1 MEIKAETKHQQRIDL
16 PLESVVSKTIDR
28 KFGRPEDYIEVHIFN
43 QNNQILTSISDLQ
56 DYSQPNPNELNF
68 DPVSLLNDNGYT
80 TGKYKLGFNV
90 FRKKIFNTALK
101 TFTLKAISP
110 TRTELRIVANNISNT
125 DLKQASQ
132 QYINEISNSPF
143 LRDFI
148 LNFGNDK
155 TVVGINLLFNE
166 IPSTNELLIKLNEP
180 LPNNVS
186 ILDNFSIVEE
196 ITNKII
202 IDQDLGLPEFID
214 GSIPLKGPN
223 FKIDV
228 RLNNSVPSGY
238 KNYDE
243 VLEYSLTSSYQ
254 NLLNK
259 LENREVPEIQYDF
272 VRTPV
277 SDAEGNPEE
286 TTYNFENF
294 VHFGSAL
301 ERVKNFKYKVELL
314 EQYDTRL
321 STINLIEG
329 PTSASTFVLKDKEST
344 TTKKTN
350 LLKALDGYE
359 RFLYYESGALAW
371 PKSTLT
377 SPHTLYSITSSQVQT
392 WLGDERSSYTNYGG
406 QLLNADLFDRQNEHS
421 LIRIV
426 PNHIVEN
433 PDNSFYSTFVHMMGH
448 HYDQIWSHIKH
459 ITETKDTHHT
469 KGISKDLVYFSLKS
483 LGLETFDQFEN
494 SNLIEYVLGE
504 GTEGSI
510 FYDTPANQ
518 TLVTASNAG
527 SIPKEDI
534 TKEIW
539 KRLYHNAPYL
549 LKTKGTERGL
559 KALMS
564 CYGVPS
570 TILNVKEYGGSTTDK
585 TTYQTFSYEK
595 SGLALKGDSGTDGFF
610 IKTKWGIKSDSNSSK
625 TVEFRIKPH
634 RSNDNYH
641 LWSLS
646 GSQGNDN
653 IYDQHLT
660 LHPYIGSDI
669 SSSGDS
675 TQYGKLV
682 WSFNN
687 NQFTNETP
695 YFPVYNGDFWNIFI
709 GIDFNNPRVP
719 RLQESPKFGAYQS
732 NHLKNVTKINN
743 TNITIID
750 NIHNIGD
757 HLFSIKDIIPS
768 WGGTA
773 THGSSIIPSVGAD
786 YCYIGGLPPGAAHN
800 DIDGLR
806 YSGSIQEIKYHFGE
820 LLSHETLTQHALE
833 PFMYSGNTPSS
844 SYTNVV
850 LRLPLGSNDQK
861 SSASFHPNSNINY
874 LGGGTSSMSTQT
886 WEEVIET
893 HHLPTPDTVGI
904 SMTSEK
910 VRIDTGTVDDNWLQT
925 TQKSETSTL
934 DRQPLDYPDLGVFF
948 SPTTEINEDILYT
961 LGAFRLDDYIGSPLP
976 SVQSSPVYE
985 DLSTIKDIYFKKVK
999 RRYNYWDYIKTIQ
1012 YIDHTL
1018 FKLIEQWVPMKAN
1031 LKTGLLIEPHYL
1043 ERTKFKREI
1052 PTIGVGQSML
1062 DNSYQTF
1069 EFEVDPNN
1077 SFSLNGSSVVVTNNL
1092 LQTTGS
1098 NKQRQEQGTNITLNI
1113 KETYKLEGSTNFSG
1127 NINKSKLSNRYYRR
1141 LVNGKE

>member
-1 MEIKAETKHQQRIDL
+1 MVVRAETRQQQRIDL

-28 KFGRPEDYIEVHIFN
+28 KFGRPEDHIEVHIFN
-43 QNNQILTSISDLQ
+43 QNDQILTSISDFQ

-68 DPVSLLNDNGYT
+68 DPVSLLNNNGYT
-80 TGKYKLGFNV
+80 TGKYKLGFNI

-110 TRTELRIVANNISNT
+110 TRTELRVIANNISNT
-125 DLKQASQ
+125 DLKQSSQ

-155 TVVGINLLFNE
+155 TAVGINLLFNE

-186 ILDNFSIVEE
+186 VLDSFSIVEE

-272 VRTPV
+272 IRTPV

-329 PTSASTFVLKDKEST
+329 PTSASTFVLEDKEST
-344 TTKKTN
+344 ITKKTN

-371 PKSTLT
+371 PKSTI
-377 SPHTLYSITSSQVQT
+377 SPPHTLYSITSSQVQT
-392 WLGDERSSYTNYGG
+392 WLGDERSSYPNYGG

-421 LIRIV
+421 LIRLI
-426 PNHIVEN
+426 PNHILEN
-433 PDNSFYSTFVHMMGH
+433 PDNSFYTTFVNMMGH
-448 HYDQIWSHIKH
+448 HYDQIWTHIKH
-459 ITETKDTHHT
+459 ITETKDSHHT
-469 KGISKDLVYFSLKS
+469 RGISKDLVYFSLKS

-494 SNLIEYVLGE
+494 SNLIEYILGE

-510 FYDTPANQ
+510 FYDTPTNQ

-595 SGLALKGDSGTDGFF
+595 SGLAFNGDSGTEGYF
-610 IKTKWGIKSDSNSSK
+610 IKTNWSSSLTKNLNSEAK

-646 GSQGNDN
+646 GSYKYP
-653 IYDQHLT
+653 IKYDQHLI
-660 LHPYIGSDI
+660 LEPYIGNDI
-669 SSSGDS
+669 SSSGDAS
-675 TQYGKLV
+675 QYGRITF
-682 WSFNN
+682 SINN
-687 NQFTNETP
+687 NSQTTSTE
-695 YFPVYNGDFWNIFI
+695 YFPIFNGDFWNVFI
-709 GIDFNNPRVP
+709 GVDGVNKKKGDFIS
-719 RLQESPKFGAYQS
+719 LKFGAYQS
-732 NHLKNVTKINN
+732 NYNKNIHSYIVDYKELSKASHTNTWGITPYNGIN
-743 TNITIID
+743 TNI
-750 NIHNIGD
+750 
-757 HLFSIKDIIPS
+757 IKQ
-768 WGGTA
+768 
-773 THGSSIIPSVGAD
+773 SVGATH
-786 YCYIGGLPPGAAHN
+786 CYIGGLPSGIAN
-800 DIDGLR
+800 NSIDGLR
-806 YSGSIQEIKYHFGE
+806 YSGSLQEVRYHFGE
-820 LLSHETLTQHALE
+820 LLTHETLKKHALE

-850 LRLPLGSNDQK
+850 LRLPLGSNDK
-861 SSASFHPNSNINY
+861 RDSGSFHPNPDVDY
-874 LGGGTSSMSTQT
+874 LGKVESSMTTQM

-910 VRIDTGTVDDNWLQT
+910 VRIDTGIVDDNWLQT

-934 DRQPLDYPDLGVFF
+934 DSQPLDYPDLGVFF

-961 LGAFRLDDYIGSPLP
+961 LGSFRLDDYIGSPLP
-976 SVQSSPVYE
+976 SAQSSPVYE
-985 DLSTIKDIYFKKVK
+985 NLSTIKDIYFKKVK
-999 RRYNYWDYIKTIQ
+999 GRYNYWDYIKTIQ

-1031 LKTGLLIEPHYL
+1031 LKTGLVIEPHYL

-1062 DNSYQTF
+1062 NNSYQTF
-1069 EFEVDPNN
+1069 EFEMDPNN
-1077 SFSLNGSSVVVTNNL
+1077 SFSLNGSSVIVTNNL

-1098 NKQRQEQGTNITLNI
+1098 NEQRQEQGTNVTINI
-1113 KETYKLEGSTNFSG
+1113 KETYKLAGSSNFEG
-1127 NINKSKLSNRYYRR
+1127 NINQSRLSSRYYRII
-1141 LVNGKE
+1141 N

>member
-1 MEIKAETKHQQRIDL
+1 METKAETRQQQRIEL
-16 PLESVVSKTIDR
+16 SQESVVSKTIDR

-43 QNNQILTSISDLQ
+43 QNDQILTSISDFQ

-101 TFTLKAISP
+101 TFTLKAISS
-110 TRTELRIVANNISNT
+110 TRTELRIVANDISNT

-228 RLNNSVPSGY
+228 RLNNSIPSGY

-329 PTSASTFVLKDKEST
+329 PTSASTFVLEDKEST

-371 PKSTLT
+371 PKSTIS

-392 WLGDERSSYTNYGG
+392 WLGDERSSYPNYGG

-469 KGISKDLVYFSLKS
+469 RGISKDLVYFSLKS

-494 SNLIEYVLGE
+494 SNLIEYILGE
-504 GTEGSI
+504 GTEGNI

-527 SIPKEDI
+527 SIPKGDI

-595 SGLALKGDSGTDGFF
+595 SGLALKGDSGTDGYF
-610 IKTKWGIKSDSNSSK
+610 IKTDWSSSLTRNLNSEAK
-625 TVEFRIKPH
+625 TVEFRIKPY
-634 RSNDNYH
+634 RSNNNYH

-646 GSQGNDN
+646 GSYGSDLSN
-653 IYDQHLT
+653 DQHLT
-660 LHPYIGSDI
+660 LEPYTGNDI
-669 SSSGDS
+669 SSSGDAN
-675 TQYGKLV
+675 QYGRITF
-682 WSFNN
+682 STNN
-687 NQFTNETP
+687 NSTTTSTE
-695 YFPVYNGDFWNIFI
+695 YFPVFNGDFWNIFV
-709 GIDFNNPRVP
+709 GVDGVNKGDGDFIS
-719 RLQESPKFGAYQS
+719 LKFGAYQS
-732 NHLKNVTKINN
+732 NYNKNTHSYIVDYKEQIKSIHTNTWGIILYNN
-743 TNITIID
+743 TNTD
-750 NIHNIGD
+750 A
-757 HLFSIKDIIPS
+757 IKQ
-768 WGGTA
+768 
-773 THGSSIIPSVGAD
+773 SVGATH
-786 YCYIGGLPPGAAHN
+786 CYIGGLPSGIAN
-800 DIDGLR
+800 NSIDGLR
-806 YSGSIQEIKYHFGE
+806 YSGSIQEVKYHFGE
-820 LLSHETLTQHALE
+820 LLSHDTLTKHALE

-850 LRLPLGSNDQK
+850 LRLPLGSNDK
-861 SSASFHPNSNINY
+861 RDSGSFHPNSDVDY
-874 LGGGTSSMSTQT
+874 LGTVESSMTTQT

-961 LGAFRLDDYIGSPLP
+961 LGSFRLDDYIGSPLP
-976 SVQSSPVYE
+976 SAQSSPVYE
-985 DLSTIKDIYFKKVK
+985 DLTTIKDIYFKKVK
-999 RRYNYWDYIKTIQ
+999 GRYNYWDYIKTIQ

-1031 LKTGLLIEPHYL
+1031 LKTGLVIEPHYL

-1062 DNSYQTF
+1062 NNSYQTF
-1069 EFEVDPNN
+1069 EFEMDPNN
-1077 SFSLNGSSVVVTNNL
+1077 SFSLNGSSVIVTNNL

-1098 NKQRQEQGTNITLNI
+1098 NEQRQEQGTNANINI
-1113 KETYKLEGSTNFSG
+1113 KETYKLAGSSNFEG
-1127 NINKSKLSNRYYRR
+1127 NINQSRLSSRYYRII
-1141 LVNGKE
+1141 N